1 MILVTGATGN
11 IGRSLLEEL
20 RACGAGPLRGL
31 TRDGARARFPE
42 GVEVREGDLA
52 DPASLAP
59 ALDGVRSLFLVSR
72 IGSDAGILDAARR
85 AGVEH
90 VVLVSSVTVET
101 HPHLGPAREN
111 ADVER
116 LVMDSG
122 MAWTVLRPTQFAS
135 NALWWAS
142 AIRERGTVRVPYA
155 DTGLPTIHPADVAA
169 VARVALTGPGHRGRV
184 YALTGPERVT
194 ARQQV
199 AAIAAALGRAVP
211 LAVIGREEARREL
224 AEALGAEAADA
235 VLDVTGGDVN
245 DGLVEV
251 RDTVERVTGSPA
263 RPFHH
268 WAAENVAAFR

>member
-1 MILVTGATGN
+1 M
-11 IGRSLLEEL
+11 
-20 RACGAGPLRGL
+20 
-31 TRDGARARFPE
+31 
-42 GVEVREGDLA
+42 EVREGDLA

-72 IGSDAGILDAARR
+72 IGSDTGILDAARR

-135 NALWWAS
+135 NALWWAP

-155 DTGLPTIHPADVAA
+155 DTGLPTIHPADIAA

-199 AAIAAALGRAVP
+199 AAIAAALGRTVP

-235 VLDVTGGDVN
+235 VLDLTGGDVN
-245 DGLVEV
+245 DGLLEV

-268 WAAENVAAFR
+268 WVAENVAAFR